1 MPFGCL
7 REKGNDWRNWLCI
20 GVGGS
25 TSSDEAGQGEIDFA
39 RYSTLRTPPKAIR
52 RTFTRRLVR
61 YLHTVPPSVR
71 IGVSGGWF
79 EETFSTRQNRCHQRR
94 VCPKATM
101 RAELTADLWKR
112 QPLMSGSYCNRGTN
126 SAPCNGRP
134 VICRLLSK
142 DGREIPCLC
151 IL

>member
-7 REKGNDWRNWLCI
+7 REKGNDWRNWLGI

-39 RYSTLRTPPKAIR
+39 RYSTLRPPPKAIS

-61 YLHTVPPSVR
+61 YLHTVAPSVC
-71 IGVSGGWF
+71 IGVSGAGLKRPF
-79 EETFSTRQNRCHQRR
+79 RR
-94 VCPKATM
+94 DKTAAIKGAMYPKATM
-101 RAELTADLWKR
+101 GAELTPHLWKR
-112 QPLMSGSYCNRGTN
+112 RALMSGSYCNCGTN

-134 VICRLLSK
+134 VISRLLSK